1 LEPEKKGKNE
11 KAKVTPERRLSTLAS
26 ELLMADQNVMTQ
38 LRTEEPARH
47 RVPAPCAMVIFGAS
61 GDLTERKLVPA
72 LYYLYR
78 AKLLPEGFSVIGCAK
93 TPFSN
98 DEFREKMRNAVEKYL
113 SVPAE
118 DAELLEGFLRKI
130 SYLSG
135 DFGSAQAYCTLK
147 NNLNQLDQQ
156 RGTDGNRLFY
166 LATPPSVFP
175 VIVSCLGEA
184 GLAETK
190 DGAKSWTRI
199 VIEKPF
205 GRDLAS
211 ARELNRIVTDVFKE
225 DQIYR
230 IDHYLG
236 KETVQNLLV
245 FRFGNGIFEPF
256 WNRRYIDHV
265 QIAVAEELGID
276 NRGSYYEEA
285 GLVRDM
291 IQNHALSLLS
301 LVTMEPPA
309 IFDAT
314 AVRDEKSKVMRAV
327 RPIPPGHAQEFAV
340 RGQYVEG
347 WPNGQRLPA
356 YRAEPKVSPQS
367 TTETFAALKLFID
380 NWRWAD
386 VPFYLRSGKRLP
398 KRVTEISVRFR
409 RAPHLLFKGTGTT
422 SIEPNLLSIHIQPD
436 EGMSLMFNAKIPG
449 TTMQIRP
456 VTMNFHYEEAFGQ
469 APPTTA
475 YETLLLDCMLGDA
488 MLFTRADFVDLAWE
502 LLGPVLNRW
511 QEDGR
516 KGLSFYEA
524 GTWGPPEAD
533 AFIER
538 DGRKWQEL

>member
-1 LEPEKKGKNE
+1 MTKLKEATHVQAEKSAE
-11 KAKVTPERRLSTLAS
+11 
-26 ELLMADQNVMTQ
+26 
-38 LRTEEPARH
+38 H

-72 LYYLYR
+72 LYYLSR
-78 AKLLPEGFSVIGCAK
+78 AGLLPDGFSVIGCAK
-93 TPFSN
+93 TQYT
-98 DEFREKMRNAVEKYL
+98 DESFRDKMQKAVKKYL
-113 SVPAE
+113 DLPDSDHEAVNAFTR
-118 DAELLEGFLRKI
+118 DVHYI
-130 SYLSG
+130 SD
-135 DFGSAQAYCTLK
+135 DFGDAKAYDQLK
-147 NNLNQLDQQ
+147 KLLDQLDQQ
-156 RGTDGNRLFY
+156 RGTSGNRLFY
-166 LATPPSVFP
+166 LATPPSFFP
-175 VIVSCLGEA
+175 VIVNHLGA
-184 GLAETK
+184 VGLAEPKEQNKT
-190 DGAKSWTRI
+190 WTRI

-205 GRDLAS
+205 GRDLQS
-211 ARELNRIVTDVFKE
+211 ARELNQAVTSVFKE

-265 QIAVAEELGID
+265 QIAVAEEIGVE
-276 NRGSYYEEA
+276 NRGAYYEEA

-291 IQNHALSLLS
+291 IQNHVLSLLS
-301 LVTMEPPA
+301 LITMEPPA
-309 IFDAT
+309 IFDAR
-314 AVRDEKSKVMRAV
+314 AVRDEKAKVMRAI
-327 RPIPPGHAQEFAV
+327 RPIPLDRLSEYAV

-347 WPNGQRLPA
+347 WTDGNKLPA
-356 YRAEPKVSPQS
+356 YRSEPKVSPQS
-367 TTETFAALKLFID
+367 TTETYAALKLFID

-398 KRVTEISVRFR
+398 KRISEITIKFR

-422 SIEPNLLSIHIQPD
+422 SIEPNHLSIHIQPD

-456 VTMNFHYEEAFGQ
+456 VTMEFHYEDAFGQ
-469 APPTTA
+469 TPPTTA
-475 YETLLLDCMLGDA
+475 YETLLLDCMLGDP
-488 MLFTRADFVDLAWE
+488 MLFTRDDFVDLAWE
-502 LLGPVLNRW
+502 VLTPLLNRW
-511 QEDGR
+511 KEDGK
-516 KGLSFYEA
+516 KGLSFYES

>member
-1 LEPEKKGKNE
+1 MAEPD
-11 KAKVTPERRLSTLAS
+11 VLSATKPKIVES
-26 ELLMADQNVMTQ
+26 TD
-38 LRTEEPARH
+38 H

-72 LYYLYR
+72 LYYLSR
-78 AKLLPEGFSVIGCAK
+78 ARLLPEGFSVIGCAK
-93 TPFSN
+93 TPYTS
-98 DEFREKMRNAVEKYL
+98 ESFRDKMRQAVKKYL
-113 SVPAE
+113 NVPSSEHEFLDGFTRDVHYIADNFGE
-118 DAELLEGFLRKI
+118 PAAYTGLKELLDR
-130 SYLSG
+130 
-135 DFGSAQAYCTLK
+135 
-147 NNLNQLDQQ
+147 LDRE
-156 RGTDGNRLFY
+156 RGTSGNRLFY
-166 LATPPSVFP
+166 LATPPSFFP
-175 VIVSCLGEA
+175 VVVKLLGA
-184 GLAETK
+184 LGLSRTSE
-190 DGAKSWTRI
+190 DAKSWARI
-199 VIEKPF
+199 VVEKPF

-211 ARELNRIVTDVFKE
+211 AQELDRMVTSVFEE
-225 DQIYR
+225 DQVYR

-256 WNRRYIDHV
+256 WNRRYIDYV
-265 QIAVAEELGID
+265 QITVAEEIGVE
-276 NRGSYYEEA
+276 NRGSYYEET

-291 IQNHALSLLS
+291 IQNHVLSLLS
-301 LVTMEPPA
+301 LITMEPPA

-327 RPIPPGHAQEFAV
+327 RPIALDRLSDYAL

-347 WPNGQRLPA
+347 WPGGQRMPA

-367 TTETFAALKLFID
+367 TTETFAALKLHID

-398 KRVTEISVRFR
+398 KRVSEISVKFR

-422 SIEPNLLSIHIQPD
+422 SIEPNLLSIHIQPN

-449 TTMQIRP
+449 TSMQIRP
-456 VTMNFHYEEAFGQ
+456 VTMKFRYEDAFGQ
-469 APPTTA
+469 ELPTTA
-475 YETLLLDCMLGDA
+475 YETLLLDCMLGDT
-488 MLFTRADFVDLAWE
+488 MLFTRNDFVDLAWE
-502 LLGPVLNRW
+502 LLTPLLSRW

-524 GTWGPPEAD
+524 GAWGPPEAD

>member
-1 LEPEKKGKNE
+1 MSQINVATQSK
-11 KAKVTPERRLSTLAS
+11 LAES
-26 ELLMADQNVMTQ
+26 AG
-38 LRTEEPARH
+38 H

-72 LYYLYR
+72 LYYLSR
-78 AKLLPEGFSVIGCAK
+78 AHLLPDGFSVIGCAK
-93 TPFSN
+93 TPYTNES
-98 DEFREKMRNAVEKYL
+98 FRKKMRDGVKKYL
-113 SVPAE
+113 NIPDSDHPAL
-118 DAELLEGFLRKI
+118 DAFTQDVHYISDDFGDPKAYGQLKELL
-130 SYLSG
+130 
-135 DFGSAQAYCTLK
+135 DH
-147 NNLNQLDQQ
+147 LDEA
-156 RGTDGNRLFY
+156 RGTEGNRLFY
-166 LATPPSVFP
+166 LATPPSFFP
-175 VIVSCLGEA
+175 VIVNHLGTV
-184 GLAETK
+184 GLSKPKSE
-190 DGAKSWTRI
+190 GESWTRI
-199 VIEKPF
+199 VVEKPF
-205 GRDLAS
+205 GRDLKS
-211 ARELNRIVTDVFKE
+211 SRELNAILTSVFNE
-225 DQIYR
+225 DQVYR

-265 QIAVAEELGID
+265 QIAVAEELGIE
-276 NRGSYYEEA
+276 NRGAYYEET

-291 IQNHALSLLS
+291 IQNHVLSLLS

-327 RPIPPGHAQEFAV
+327 RPIPLDRLSEYAV

-347 WPNGQRLPA
+347 WPNGQKLPA
-356 YRAEPKVSPQS
+356 YRAEPKISPQS
-367 TTETFAALKLFID
+367 TTETFAALKLNID

-398 KRVTEISVRFR
+398 KHISEITVMFR
-409 RAPHLLFKGTGTT
+409 RAPHLLFKGTGIT
-422 SIEPNLLSIHIQPD
+422 SIEPNHLSIHIQPD

-456 VTMNFHYEEAFGQ
+456 VTMEFRYEDAFGQ
-469 APPTTA
+469 SAPTTA
-475 YETLLLDCMLGDA
+475 YETLLLDCMLGDP
-488 MLFTRADFVDLAWE
+488 MLFTRDDFVDLAWE
-502 LLGPVLNRW
+502 LITPLLNRW

-524 GTWGPPEAD
+524 GTWGPSEAD

-538 DGRKWQEL
+538 DRRKWEEL

>member
-1 LEPEKKGKNE
+1 
-11 KAKVTPERRLSTLAS
+11 
-26 ELLMADQNVMTQ
+26 MADQNVMTQ
-38 LRTEEPARH
+38 VQARKSAAH
-47 RVPAPCAMVIFGAS
+47 RVPVPCAMVIFGAS

-78 AKLLPEGFSVIGCAK
+78 ANLLPDGFAVIGCAK

-98 DEFREKMRNAVEKYL
+98 DEFREKMRSAVKKYL
-113 SVPAE
+113 SVPPE
-118 DAELLEGFLRKI
+118 DGDLLDTFVRKI
-130 SYLSG
+130 EYLAS
-135 DFGSAQAYCTLK
+135 DFGNADSYTRLK
-147 NNLNQLDQQ
+147 NTLSQLDRRQ
-156 RGTDGNRLFY
+156 GTCGNRLFY

-175 VIVSCLGEA
+175 VIVNLLGA
-184 GLAETK
+184 SGLSQCKESDKT
-190 DGAKSWTRI
+190 WTRI

-205 GRDLAS
+205 GRDLTS
-211 ARELNRIVTDVFKE
+211 ARALNRIVTEVFKE

-265 QIAVAEELGID
+265 QIAVAEELGIE

-309 IFDAT
+309 IFEAT
-314 AVRDEKSKVMRAV
+314 AVRDEKSKVMRAI
-327 RPIPPGHAQEFAV
+327 RPIQQGSVPEFAV

-386 VPFYLRSGKRLP
+386 VPFYLRSGKRLA
-398 KRVTEISVRFR
+398 KHITEISVRFR
-409 RAPHLLFKGTGTT
+409 RAPHLLFQGTGTT

-456 VTMNFHYEEAFGQ
+456 VTMDFHYEAAFGQ
-469 APPTTA
+469 TPPTTA
-475 YETLLLDCMLGDA
+475 YETLLLDCMLGDP